1 MALTLEDIA
10 RRSGSS
16 RSTVS
21 RVINGD
27 PKVRD
32 ATRERIMKVIEEVN
46 FQPNLAARG
55 LAVGRVSV
63 VGLVI
68 PIGVGTIFTD
78 PFFPLLIQ
86 GVSNGCT
93 AQDYS
98 VMLWLAEPDYER
110 RMITKMMYNGLVD
123 GVIVASTLIDDPIVE
138 ALSTG
143 KLPFLLIGRHPTNEK
158 ISYVDIDNR
167 KSAFEAVEY
176 LLKMGRQRVATIS
189 GPRNM
194 VAGQNRLQG
203 YKDALARQEI
213 LLDEALMAEGD
224 FTGEGGYRAMQSLLA
239 ARPDAVFVASD
250 TMAWGAMQA
259 IQEAKL
265 RIPEDIAVIGFDDI
279 APGSRGAQALS
290 TVHQPIQEMGV
301 KAAEAIIE
309 MILNPEVEPKKIVL
323 ETGLVLRETTGD

>member
-1 MALTLEDIA
+1 
-10 RRSGSS
+10 
-16 RSTVS
+16 
-21 RVINGD
+21 
-27 PKVRD
+27 
-32 ATRERIMKVIEEVN
+32 
-46 FQPNLAARG
+46 
-55 LAVGRVSV
+55 
-63 VGLVI
+63 
-68 PIGVGTIFTD
+68 
-78 PFFPLLIQ
+78 
-86 GVSNGCT
+86 
-93 AQDYS
+93 
-98 VMLWLAEPDYER
+98 
-110 RMITKMMYNGLVD
+110 
-123 GVIVASTLIDDPIVE
+123 VE